1 MTPNQLTAKPLTR
14 NLELSIDSS
23 TRYASVAV
31 SERGLCITERTW
43 RADRNHSVELVPA
56 IKGVMLA
63 AEISTSDLAS
73 IFVARGPGGF
83 SALRVGIA
91 TAKSMAMGLN
101 VPLVSVSTLAIEMA
115 PYVPSK
121 LPVCAIIGGGGA
133 RLYAGWSRAGSE
145 EFAVLTVEEL
155 ADRTVERTVFCGE
168 GAVVAET
175 ILSERLGSLAD
186 VKANEP
192 PTRRAGTLA
201 ALGFARLQSGD
212 SDDPDVL
219 EPLYMRSAQYEV
231 AYKAHIQ

>member
-1 MTPNQLTAKPLTR
+1 LTQKQLTPSQATR

-31 SERGLCITERTW
+31 SERGECLKERTW

-56 IKGVMLA
+56 INGVLSA
-63 AEISTSDLAS
+63 AEVSSSDLTA

-101 VPLVSVSTLAIEMA
+101 VPLVSIGTLTIEIA
-115 PYVPSK
+115 PYVPSE
-121 LPVCAIIGGGGA
+121 LPVCAIIAGGGA
-133 RLYAGWSRAGSE
+133 RLYAGWSGADSE

-168 GAVVAET
+168 GAAAAEAT
-175 ILSERLGSLAD
+175 LTSRLGDLAD
-186 VKANEP
+186 VRPTPP

-201 ALGFARLQSGD
+201 ALGFARLESGD
-212 SDDPDVL
+212 CDDPDVL